1 MNASISALV
10 AKIHHLRVNRED
22 TDVTLK
28 CQGTVIE
35 VHSFIL
41 GMRWT
46 LELFINNDTA
56 QVLVL
61 QDCPE
66 HSCGR
71 EKERF

>member
-10 AKIHHLRVNRED
+10 AKIHHLRVNGED

-46 LELFINNDTA
+46 LELLINNDTA

-61 QDCPE
+61 QDCPK
-66 HSCGR
+66 HSCWG
-71 EKERF
+71 EQEGF